1 MLKFEAIGKGEPL
14 VLVHGLGGTA
24 HSWDMVVNSLA
35 KHRRLLLLNLPGHG
49 GSPATAATST
59 FDGMVQSVEE
69 FLDARDLG
77 LPDIVGSSLGGRI
90 VLELARRGRVHSAV
104 ALDPG
109 GFWRGWEANYV
120 FASLMGTIKIVR
132 GFGRYRS
139 LLVGR
144 PGRLL
149 ALRQMSY
156 KPSALQRQF
165 LEREI
170 ENCARTANFDV
181 IAKDLTT
188 IAPQVGPAAAS
199 VSSVSIGWGRQDR
212 LCLPRQAA
220 VAQAMFPGAT
230 LHWFEECG
238 HFPMW
243 DQPSETSAFILEQL
257 NIVNR

>member
-1 MLKFEAIGKGEPL
+1 MMKFETIGEGEPL
-14 VLVHGLGGTA
+14 VMVHGLGGSA
-24 HSWDMVVNSLA
+24 HSWDMVVSALA

-49 GSPATAATST
+49 GSAARLAPPT

-69 FLDARDLG
+69 FLNAEDLG

-90 VLELARRGRVHSAV
+90 VLELARRGRARSAI

-109 GFWRGWEANYV
+109 GFWTGWEANYV
-120 FASLMGTIKIVR
+120 FASLMGTIKIMR
-132 GFGRYRS
+132 ALGRYRR
-139 LLVGR
+139 LLVER

-149 ALRQMSY
+149 ALKQLSY
-156 KPSALQRQF
+156 KPSGLQRLF

-170 ENCARTANFDV
+170 ENCAKTGNFEA
-181 IAKDLTT
+181 IAQDLTT
-188 IAPQVGPAAAS
+188 IAPQAGPAAGG

-220 VAQAMFPGAT
+220 RAQSTFPGAA

-243 DQPSETSAFILEQL
+243 DQPRETAAFILAQL
-257 NIVNR
+257 KG